1 MEEESIFLSNRIP
14 QAYIRLSLPVVM
26 SMVVTLVYNLADT
39 FFVARTGC
47 TELVAGVSLGAPL
60 FTFLMAIGNVLGQG
74 GSVLVSRLLGQ
85 DDRQGIG
92 RVSSF
97 CFYATFVIGLVIA
110 VLMLLLGLCPTLG
123 VSGKFFN
130 AIGMGLGVIFVLVCS
145 NAVISLMK
153 KIIPNQVRI
162 PGYIVII
169 ATFVTIVELM
179 LRAFSPVLYSGLGI
193 FIPLIVVN
201 CIVLGRAE
209 AFAGKNRLLPS
220 VLDGLGMG
228 IGFTLSLMLIAF
240 IREILGAGTLTLWE
254 SGSTVYRFVIPGL
267 SEAPVSVLATPAGAL
282 FVVGFVIAGI
292 NAVKQYR
299 SRPGKDA
306 RKGASA

>member
-1 MEEESIFLSNRIP
+1 MIKELTKGIFRENP
-14 QAYIRLSLPVVM
+14 
-26 SMVVTLVYNLADT
+26 
-39 FFVARTGC
+39 
-47 TELVAGVSLGAPL
+47 
-60 FTFLMAIGNVLGQG
+60 
-74 GSVLVSRLLGQ
+74 
-85 DDRQGIG
+85 
-92 RVSSF
+92 
-97 CFYATFVIGLVIA
+97 

-209 AFAGKNRLLPS
+209 AFAGKNKLLPS
-220 VLDGLGMG
+220 ILDGLGMG

-292 NAVKQYR
+292 NAIKQYR
-299 SRPGKDA
+299 NRPGKDA
-306 RKGASA
+306 RKGASV